1 VIREHVAT
9 GFAFVGQMHSHGQS
23 ASSPIEGCGDA
34 SVLTVRG
41 LRVEFATLQGLVVAP
56 NGVDFDIAPGEI
68 LGIVGES
75 GSGKSTTARSIIQ
88 LVPKPGVIVDG
99 EIWFQGRNLVGLA
112 EEQMNRIRGRDIGYV
127 FQDSR
132 AALNPLLTV
141 GDQIRESLR
150 VGSTPGSDVVALLD
164 EVGIPDAGRRQHDY
178 PHQFSG
184 GMCQR
189 VMIAMA
195 VANRPALLIAD
206 EPTSALDVTTQAQ
219 ILELLR
225 ALTRTRAMAMILIS
239 HDMAVVSGLCDRV
252 IVMYGG
258 LVMEHARI
266 DQLVHRPQHPYTR
279 ALLAC
284 SPGLQAGKEG
294 GLQSIEGNSPNLLAP
309 PSGCIFHPRCA
320 YRLGK
325 CREKAPPYAEIDA
338 TRRSACWLA
347 ADGIPLENAHR
358 TVVAVA
364 LHPPMPDSALG
375 LSTGAPPAN
384 RLLELVGVE
393 KRFRIGGG
401 ARLAWWADR
410 LQVRAVDG
418 VSLAI
423 DAGETLALVGESG
436 SGKSTVGRLIARV
449 YRPDAGQVLFDGADI
464 GVLSERRMRE
474 LRQRIQMILQDP
486 YSSLNPRMTVEDIVS
501 EPLRVHPSTRGAHEP
516 GNGSMKRGRLRMQV
530 IDALHA
536 VGLDKESITRY
547 PHQFS
552 GGQRQRISIARAL
565 VLRPS
570 LVIADEPVSS
580 LDVSAQ
586 AQIVGLLKRLQ
597 KELRLTYLFIAHDLA
612 LVRHVADRV
621 AVMYLGKIVECG
633 PVDMVFEHPRHPY
646 TSALLSAALTQASRR
661 PAAKR
666 IMLKGEIPSPVNPP
680 SGCRFRT
687 RCPIAQ
693 TLCAEIEPPESSNG
707 SGHVVACHF
716 AAGSGSNAMTAA
728 SSVLEH

>member
-1 VIREHVAT
+1 
-9 GFAFVGQMHSHGQS
+9 MHLNGQS
-23 ASSPIEGCGDA
+23 VRSPVEGRADTP
-34 SVLTVRG
+34 VLTVRG
-41 LRVEFATLQGLVVAP
+41 LRVEFATSQGLVVAP
-56 NGVDFDIAPGEI
+56 NGIDFGVAPGEI

-88 LVPKPGVIVDG
+88 LVPSPGAIVDG

-150 VGSTPGSDVVALLD
+150 AGSTPGGDVVALLD

-225 ALTRTRAMAMILIS
+225 LLTRTRGMAMILIT
-239 HDMAVVSGLCDRV
+239 HDMGVVSGLCDRV

-258 LVMEHARI
+258 SVMEDAPI
-266 DQLVHRPQHPYTR
+266 DQLVRRPQHPYTK

-284 SPGLQAGKEG
+284 SPRLQASREG
-294 GLQSIEGNSPNLLAP
+294 GLQSIDGSSPNLLAP
-309 PSGCIFHPRCA
+309 PPGCIFHPRCA
-320 YRLGK
+320 YLLDK
-325 CREKAPPYAEIDA
+325 CGEQAPPYTELDA

-347 ADGIPLENAHR
+347 ADGIRLENAHR
-358 TVVAVA
+358 TTAAVA
-364 LHPPMPDSALG
+364 FHSPVPGTAPASSAG
-375 LSTGAPPAN
+375 TRHSG
-384 RLLELVGVE
+384 RLLELLNVE
-393 KRFRIGGG
+393 KRFPIAGGT
-401 ARLAWWADR
+401 RLAWWTDR
-410 LQVRAVDG
+410 LQLRAVDG

-436 SGKSTVGRLIARV
+436 SGKSTIGRLIARV

-464 GVLSERRMRE
+464 GVLSERRMRN
-474 LRQRIQMILQDP
+474 LRKRIQMILQDP

-501 EPLRVHPSTRGAHEP
+501 EPLHVHPPTRAVHEP
-516 GNGSMKRGRLRMQV
+516 GDGHFRRGQFRSQV

-536 VGLDKESITRY
+536 VGLDKESISRY

-597 KELRLTYLFIAHDLA
+597 KDFRLTYLFIAHDLA

-633 PVDMVFEHPRHPY
+633 PVDMVFERPRHPY
-646 TSALLSAALTQASRR
+646 TSALLSAALAQASRS
-661 PAAKR
+661 PTSNR
-666 IMLKGEIPSPVNPP
+666 IMLKGEIPSPLSPP

-687 RCPIAQ
+687 RCPIAR
-693 TLCAEIEPPESSNG
+693 TLCAEVEPAESSNG
-707 SGHVVACHF
+707 SGHAVACHF
-716 AAGSGSNAMTAA
+716 PAGSGGDAMTAA
-728 SSVLEH
+728 STVLEH